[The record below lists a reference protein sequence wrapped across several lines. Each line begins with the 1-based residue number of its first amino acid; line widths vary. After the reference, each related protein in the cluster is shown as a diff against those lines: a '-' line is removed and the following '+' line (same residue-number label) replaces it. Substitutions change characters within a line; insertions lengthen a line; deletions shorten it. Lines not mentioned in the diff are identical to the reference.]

1 MGLAEITQSRGWQNF
16 MKYVYGWGASVVLI
30 GALFKL
36 THWPYANELLTVGL
50 IVEALI
56 FFFSAFEPLHEEI
69 DWTLV
74 YPELAGLDD
83 IEGMVSSRKDGTVL
97 PEVTLNALEKFN
109 NMIEKAGD
117 TNIFEKFGEGIQDLN
132 SKVSKMSDI
141 SDAALVTNEYAENMK
156 SASASV
162 NSFNDT
168 YKQTGENINTAAN
181 NLADSYKQSSES
193 ISYSSDSLS
202 DSFTKTS
209 QKISESGEGFNEAYT
224 RLTESMDLDFSSLQ
238 EGNSQYNQHIG
249 KLNKNLEALNAIFE
263 LQLNEADL
271 DKMMADLQG
280 SVEHSAKYN
289 SEVNKLGKR
298 LEALNSVYGNMLSAM
313 NVNLND

>member
-1 MGLAEITQSRGWQNF
+1 MGLAEITESRGWQNF
-16 MKYVYGWGASVVLI
+16 MKYVYGWGASIVLI

-36 THWPYANELLTVGL
+36 THWPGATMLLTVGL

-74 YPELAGLDD
+74 YPELAGLD
-83 IEGMVSSRKDGTVL
+83 IDGQISAKKGDAML
-97 PEVTLNALEKFN
+97 PEVTLDALDKFN

-117 TNIFEKFGEGIQDLN
+117 TNIFEKFGEGIQNLN
-132 SKVSKMSDI
+132 SKVSSMSDI

-156 SASASV
+156 SASTTV
-162 NSFNDT
+162 NSLNDT
-168 YKQTGENINTAAN
+168 YKQAGEGINTAAS
-181 NLADSYKQSSES
+181 NLADSYKQSSEA

-202 DSFTKTS
+202 DSFTKAS
-209 QKISESGEGFNEAYT
+209 QKVSESGEGFNDAYK

-238 EGNSQYNQHIG
+238 EGNSKYNLHIG
-249 KLNKNLEALNAIFE
+249 NLNKNLEALNAIFE
-263 LQLNEADL
+263 LQLNETDL
-271 DKMMADLQG
+271 DKMMKDLQG